1 MSSTNLSWVL
11 AAEDPQRLAG
21 FYAALLECPQEQG
34 FSGSHWIVEPAGGC
48 RLEIYRPSRQRPF
61 PLRGR
66 ALAPCLRLAPSK
78 APLEHLQQ
86 QLPAWIALGAS
97 LIEPARLRIFVLND
111 CFYVTGVVTS
121 NTPQLRR
128 IGKFRGHNTQVA

>member
-1 MSSTNLSWVL
+1 MSFTNLSWVL

-21 FYAALLECPQEQG
+21 FYAALWECLKEQG

-66 ALAPCLRLAPSK
+66 AMAPCLRLASSK

-97 LIEPARLRIFVLND
+97 LIEPARLEAFGAEVWLADPEGNPVL
-111 CFYVTGVVTS
+111 VVQPFPRATS
-121 NTPQLRR
+121 
-128 IGKFRGHNTQVA
+128 

>member
-21 FYAALLECPQEQG
+21 FYAALWECPQVQG

-61 PLRGR
+61 PPRGR
-66 ALAPCLRLAPSK
+66 AMAPCLRLAPSK

-97 LIEPARLRIFVLND
+97 LIEPARLEAFGAEVWLADPEGNPVL
-111 CFYVTGVVTS
+111 VVQPFPRATS
-121 NTPQLRR
+121 
-128 IGKFRGHNTQVA
+128 